1 MIFLGRTIVPLA
13 WLWKY
18 ESYIY
23 KHRENLVEPIYVA
36 AFISFIIGLLGYFVV
51 RFWILPIG
59 RYIQVKGR
67 FASDLRTLLDM
78 LQAEQPYKTENS
90 QKQDQQVSLRRHSS
104 DLVSIYQNELP
115 YWYRLYLESKKEQ
128 PLEAAEFSMR
138 LSNTRKL
145 EHAIR
150 QADEIKGFLRLK

>member
-1 MIFLGRTIVPLA
+1 M
-13 WLWKY
+13 
-18 ESYIY
+18 
-23 KHRENLVEPIYVA
+23 EPIYVA
-36 AFISFIIGLLGYFVV
+36 AFFSFVFGLLGYIVV

-59 RYIQVKGR
+59 RYIRVKDR

-78 LQAEQPYKTENS
+78 LQDEQPYHTENS
-90 QKQDQQVSLRRHSS
+90 QIQDRRVSLRRYSS
-104 DLVSIYQNELP
+104 DLVSIYQKELP

-145 EHAIR
+145 EHAFR

>member
-1 MIFLGRTIVPLA
+1 
-13 WLWKY
+13 
-18 ESYIY
+18 
-23 KHRENLVEPIYVA
+23 VEPIYVA
-36 AFISFIIGLLGYFVV
+36 AFISFIIGLLGYFIV

-128 PLEAAEFSMR
+128 PLEASEFSMR
-138 LSNTRKL
+138 LSNTRNL
-145 EHAIR
+145 EHVIR

>member
-18 ESYIY
+18 ESYRY
-23 KHRENLVEPIYVA
+23 KHMENLVEPIYVA
-36 AFISFIIGLLGYFVV
+36 AFFSFVFGLLGYIVV

-59 RYIQVKGR
+59 RYIRVKDR

-78 LQAEQPYKTENS
+78 LENEQPYHTENS
-90 QKQDQQVSLRRHSS
+90 QIQDRRVSLRRYSS
-104 DLVSIYQNELP
+104 DLVSIYQKELP

-145 EHAIR
+145 EHAFR

>member
-1 MIFLGRTIVPLA
+1 M
-13 WLWKY
+13 
-18 ESYIY
+18 
-23 KHRENLVEPIYVA
+23 ENLVEPIYVA
-36 AFISFIIGLLGYFVV
+36 AFFSFVFGLLGYIVV

-59 RYIQVKGR
+59 RYIRVKDR

-78 LQAEQPYKTENS
+78 LQNEQPYHTENS
-90 QKQDQQVSLRRHSS
+90 QIQDRRDSLRRYSS
-104 DLVSIYQNELP
+104 DLVSIYQKELP

-145 EHAIR
+145 EHAFR

>member
-1 MIFLGRTIVPLA
+1 M
-13 WLWKY
+13 
-18 ESYIY
+18 
-23 KHRENLVEPIYVA
+23 EPIYIA
-36 AFISFIIGLLGYFVV
+36 AFISFVIGLLGYFVV

-90 QKQDQQVSLRRHSS
+90 QRQDRQVSLRRHSS
-104 DLVSIYQNELP
+104 DLVSIYQKELP
-115 YWYRLYLESKKEQ
+115 YWYRFYLESKKEQ
-128 PLEAAEFSMR
+128 PIEAAEYSMR
-138 LSNTRKL
+138 LSKTRKL
-145 EHAIR
+145 EHANR

>member
-1 MIFLGRTIVPLA
+1 
-13 WLWKY
+13 
-18 ESYIY
+18 
-23 KHRENLVEPIYVA
+23 VEPIYVA
-36 AFISFIIGLLGYFVV
+36 AFFSFVFGLLGYIVV

-59 RYIQVKGR
+59 RYIRVKDR

-78 LQAEQPYKTENS
+78 LQDEQPYHTENS
-90 QKQDQQVSLRRHSS
+90 QIQDRRVSLRRYSS
-104 DLVSIYQNELP
+104 DLVSIYQKELP

-145 EHAIR
+145 EHAFR

>member
-1 MIFLGRTIVPLA
+1 M
-13 WLWKY
+13 
-18 ESYIY
+18 
-23 KHRENLVEPIYVA
+23 EPIYVA

-78 LQAEQPYKTENS
+78 LKAEQPYKTENS
-90 QKQDQQVSLRRHSS
+90 QKQDRQVSLRRHSS
-104 DLVSIYQNELP
+104 DLISIYQNELP

-128 PLEAAEFSMR
+128 PLEASESSMR
-138 LSNTRKL
+138 LSNTHKL

-150 QADEIKGFLRLK
+150 HADEIKGFLRLK

>member
-1 MIFLGRTIVPLA
+1 M
-13 WLWKY
+13 
-18 ESYIY
+18 
-23 KHRENLVEPIYVA
+23 EPIYIA
-36 AFISFIIGLLGYFVV
+36 AFISFVIGLFGYIIV
-51 RFWILPIG
+51 RFWMLPIG
-59 RYIQVKGR
+59 RYIQVKSR

-78 LQAEQPYKTENS
+78 LHAEQPRNTENS
-90 QKQDQQVSLRRHSS
+90 QIQDRQVSLRRHSS

-128 PLEAAEFSMR
+128 PLEAAEFSIR

-145 EHAIR
+145 DHAFR